1 MSINSILK
9 RIEDEASAYSEQRLK
24 EAELEKQRILDE
36 ANAEANKIIDAREQL
51 AKKDAEQVIL
61 RRQSVAGLDSRQMI
75 LAAKREL
82 IKESLDGAVEHI
94 RNLNSDDYVDFVM
107 GQVEPF
113 KEEDGEVLISAE
125 DRHRYGAAISEKLAE
140 TKLRL
145 SDDIAHIKGGCI
157 VKCGNISYNAS
168 LEEIID
174 SEKNSIL
181 TEISGMLF

>member
-24 EAELEKQRILDE
+24 NAELEKQLILDE
-36 ANAEANKIIDAREQL
+36 ANAKAREIIAAGEQL
-51 AKKDAEQVIL
+51 AKKYAEQVIM

-75 LAAKREL
+75 LATKREL
-82 IKESLDGAVEHI
+82 IKESFDGAIERI
-94 RNLNSDDYVDFVM
+94 RNLDSEEYISFVM
-107 GQVEPF
+107 RQIEPF
-113 KEEDGEVLISAE
+113 REEDGEVILSAE
-125 DRHRYGAAISEKLAE
+125 DRHRYGTAISDKLAT

-145 SDDIAHIKGGCI
+145 SDDIAPIKGGCI